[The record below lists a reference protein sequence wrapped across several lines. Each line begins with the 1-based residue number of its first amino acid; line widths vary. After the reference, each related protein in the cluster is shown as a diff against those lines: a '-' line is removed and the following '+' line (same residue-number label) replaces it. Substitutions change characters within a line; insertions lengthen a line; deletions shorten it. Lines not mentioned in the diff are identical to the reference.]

1 MCHPKAFGVVSVPVL
16 PWAGRGAV
24 AAGLLCSVQ
33 VSAGMCRDSRAG
45 CWGGRRLAEEPC
57 CVCIVGGAA
66 CFHHG
71 AVWAVTPVLLSLPF
85 PPALLAVCCYLYN
98 HYNHLSFLSHPS
110 GPQPPPLAGP
120 NPVGCNP
127 RGAPDT
133 VNSPFTR
140 AAELLQ
146 TFLLIFTGLKASPFS
161 LIIP

>member
-1 MCHPKAFGVVSVPVL
+1 MLGM
-16 PWAGRGAV
+16 
-24 AAGLLCSVQ
+24 Q
-33 VSAGMCRDSRAG
+33 VSAGGCRGEQVSAGQCRHSPAG
-45 CWGGRRLAEEPC
+45 CWAGGCRKSRA
-57 CVCIVGGAA
+57 VCALSEA
-66 CFHHG
+66 LRASMPA
-71 AVWAVTPVLLSLPF
+71 AVWAATPVVLALPSLP
-85 PPALLAVCCYLYN
+85 ALPAVCCYLYI
-98 HYNHLSFLSHPS
+98 HYNHLLFPVSSVWS
-110 GPQPPPLAGP
+110 QPPPLAGP